1 MAFATATAAT
11 AAAAFTLTISMV
23 VTVVVAMIV
32 TVASTTTATALV
44 VIVIMVVTMTA
55 TAAAV
60 IVVMTVIVTATTGTV
75 NVAVGQL
82 FGSGSTHVLDLDL
95 EAQGHA
101 SQRMVAIHF
110 DELFGHFNHGH
121 RTVAI
126 VGLSHKSIP
135 FGDFHTVEQLA
146 RYFLYQRLVIF
157 AVGLARCQCHF
168 EGFTY
173 RATFQLGFQARDQV
187 TGAVQIDQ
195 RLFADSAVDDFT
207 VLVGDCVF
215 QRNHAQRSYFHV
227 RILRIE
233 KNGLRIP

>member
-1 MAFATATAAT
+1 MALATATTAATATAVTLLVAVVMTVIVAVT
-11 AAAAFTLTISMV
+11 AAA
-23 VTVVVAMIV
+23 
-32 TVASTTTATALV
+32 TALA
-44 VIVIMVVTMTA
+44 VILIMVVTMTA

-75 NVAVGQL
+75 NVAVSQL
-82 FGSGSTHVLDLDL
+82 FGSGGAHVLDLDL
-95 EAQGHA
+95 EAQGHT
-101 SQRMVAIHF
+101 SQRMVAIHL

-135 FGDFHTVEQLA
+135 FGDFHAVEQLA
-146 RYFLYQRLVIF
+146 RYFLYQCLVIF
-157 AVGLARCQCHF
+157 AVGLARCQSHF

>member
-1 MAFATATAAT
+1 MTLATTTATT
-11 AAAAFTLTISMV
+11 AAAVTMV
-23 VTVVVAMIV
+23 VAVIVAMIV
-32 TVASTTTATALV
+32 TVASTTAATALA
-44 VIVIMVVTMTA
+44 VILIVVVTMTA

-82 FGSGSTHVLDLDL
+82 FGSGSAHVLDLDL
-95 EAQGHA
+95 EAQSYA
-101 SQRMVAIHF
+101 SQRMVAIYL

-126 VGLSHKSIP
+126 VGFSDKSIP
-135 FGDFHTVEQLA
+135 FGDFHAVEQLA
-146 RYFLYQRLVIF
+146 RYFLYQCLVIF
-157 AVGLARCQCHF
+157 AVGLARCQSHF

>member
-1 MAFATATAAT
+1 MALATATAAT
-11 AAAAFTLTISMV
+11 AAAA
-23 VTVVVAMIV
+23 VTVVVAVVMTVIV
-32 TVASTTTATALV
+32 AVMTTTAATAVLMTV
-44 VIVIMVVTMTA
+44 VVIMVVAM
-55 TAAAV
+55 
-60 IVVMTVIVTATTGTV
+60 IVTATTGTV

-82 FGSGSTHVLDLDL
+82 FGSGSAHVLDLDL

-101 SQRMVAIHF
+101 SQRMVAIYL
-110 DELFGHFNHGH
+110 DELFGHFNYSH
-121 RTVAI
+121 RTMTV
-126 VGLSHKSIP
+126 VGFSHESIP
-135 FGDFHTVEQLA
+135 FGDFHAVEQLA
-146 RYFLYQRLVIF
+146 RHFLHQRLVVF
-157 AVGLARCQCHF
+157 AVGLARGQGHF

-173 RATFQLGFQARDQV
+173 RTTFQLGFEAGNQI

-233 KNGLRIP
+233 KNGPRIT